1 MKSDVKLLLIGDHG
15 TGKSSLIS
23 TYISQRFD
31 VVPSVLTDAKLPAAT
46 TANGVAVTI
55 MDSSSRLSLGG
66 DHGKRSFF
74 PSRLTMM
81 FLTVFCS

>member
-1 MKSDVKLLLIGDHG
+1 MKNDVKILLIGDHG

-31 VVPSVLTDAKLPAAT
+31 VVVPSVLTDAKLPAAT

-66 DHGKRSFF
+66 DRGKHGF
-74 PSRLTMM
+74 PKPTSK
-81 FLTVFCS
+81 

>member
-1 MKSDVKLLLIGDHG
+1 MKEHVKLLTIGDHG

-31 VVPSVLTDAKLPAAT
+31 VVGVPSVLTDAKLPQQT

-55 MDSSSRLSLGG
+55 MDSCSRLSLGG
-66 DHGKRSFF
+66 DRGKHCI
-74 PSRLTMM
+74 PKPPPT
-81 FLTVFCS
+81 